1 MAQVTLGGNP
11 CHTVGE
17 LPAVGS
23 QAPDFKLTKNDLSDV
38 SLHEFKGRKLVLNV
52 FPSIDT
58 AVCATSVRKFN
69 ERAAALS
76 GTSVLCVSADLPFAQ
91 KRFCAA
97 EGIANVTPL
106 STLRRGGAFGQ
117 DYGVRLVDGPLEGLL
132 ARSVLVLDENGRV
145 LHAELVAEIKNEPDY
160 DAALAALK

>member
-11 CHTVGE
+11 CNTSGA
-17 LPAVGS
+17 LPAVGTP
-23 QAPDFKLTKNDLSDV
+23 APGFQLTKNDLSDV
-38 SLHEFKGRKLVLNV
+38 SLADYRGRKLVLNI

-58 AVCATSVRKFN
+58 PVCATSVRKFN
-69 ERAAALS
+69 EQAAQHGDA
-76 GTSVLCVSADLPFAQ
+76 SVLCISADLPFAH

-97 EGIANVTPL
+97 EGIGNVVTL

-132 ARSVLVLDENGRV
+132 ARAVVVVGTDGMV
-145 LHAELVAEIKNEPDY
+145 KHAELVADIKSEPNY

>member
-11 CHTVGE
+11 CHTIGD
-17 LPAVGS
+17 LPAKGS
-23 QAPDFKLTKNDLSDV
+23 PAPDFQLTKNDLSDV
-38 SLHEFKGRKLVLNV
+38 SLKDFAGRKLVLNI

-69 ERAAALS
+69 EQAAGLQD
-76 GTSVLCVSADLPFAQ
+76 TTVLCISADLPFAL

-97 EGIANVTPL
+97 EGIANVVTL
-106 STLRRGGAFGQ
+106 STLRRGGVFGKT
-117 DYGVRLVDGPLEGLL
+117 YGVRLVDGPLEGLL
-132 ARSVLVLDENGRV
+132 ARSIVVVEASGKV
-145 LHAELVAEIKNEPDY
+145 VHTELVADIKNEPDY

>member
-11 CHTVGE
+11 CNTIGT
-17 LPAVGS
+17 LPAVGTP
-23 QAPDFKLTKNDLSDV
+23 APGFQLTKNDLSDV
-38 SLHEFKGRKLVLNV
+38 SLADYRGRKLVLNI

-58 AVCATSVRKFN
+58 PVCATSVRKFN
-69 ERAAALS
+69 EQAAQHPDA
-76 GTSVLCVSADLPFAQ
+76 SVLCISADLPFAH

-97 EGIANVTPL
+97 EGVPNVVTL
-106 STLRRGGAFGQ
+106 STLRRGGAFGK

-132 ARSVLVLDENGRV
+132 ARAVVVIDAAGVVKHS
-145 LHAELVAEIKNEPDY
+145 ELVADIKSEPNY